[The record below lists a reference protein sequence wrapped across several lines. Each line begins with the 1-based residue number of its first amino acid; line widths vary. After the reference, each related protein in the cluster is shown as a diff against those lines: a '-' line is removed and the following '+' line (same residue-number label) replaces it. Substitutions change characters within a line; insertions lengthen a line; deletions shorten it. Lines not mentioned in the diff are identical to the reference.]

1 MNLTLN
7 SFNPTPAMPAADA
20 PPALAAVTTPGVPD
34 GALPAASALPAAF
47 AQPAAPAL
55 PGVAQWLVFGLQA
68 EGAALPADG
77 SATGA
82 DASSTDENVVAS
94 DAAAVDSAA
103 AAPPDG
109 VLLAAMATPL
119 TLAPAAAAFGALP
132 ARDPAAPASRAASG
146 TDPALPLSAAELR
159 TGMHGAQLPA
169 AASDQPALASAA
181 QAGTAPAAPGAS
193 NAVPVTASATA
204 MAGAPANGTLP
215 APVPLRATAPHAFQA
230 SAAAASDSS
239 APATVADAAPAED
252 GVAASTERP
261 AAATWGVG
269 ASAPA
274 ASRAGADS
282 VVLAGP
288 PGAWRQTLH
297 EALGERL
304 NLQLTKNSE
313 QAVIRL
319 DPPMLGRIEIA
330 IRHTGGTLEVALSA
344 THSEVLR
351 QLHAVS
357 DTLRNDLAQRQFT
370 EVAVTVAPAARGNG
384 NAPSGEQQGRGRQ
397 PGRDDQPQDPGR
409 ALAEAGDPS
418 STFSL
423 NGRA

>member
-1 MNLTLN
+1 MNLTLT
-7 SFNPTPAMPAADA
+7 SFNPTPPAAEA
-20 PPALAAVTTPGVPD
+20 PPALGAVAAPGVPD
-34 GALPAASALPAAF
+34 GALPATA
-47 AQPAAPAL
+47 AQPVAPAPGL
-55 PGVAQWLVFGLQA
+55 PGFAQWLAFGLQA

-77 SATGA
+77 DATVA
-82 DASSTDENVVAS
+82 DAGSTDEKVEAG
-94 DAAAVDSAA
+94 DAASADIGAA
-103 AAPPDG
+103 AAPDG

-132 ARDPAAPASRAASG
+132 ARDPAAPAGSAAGG
-146 TDPALPLSAAELR
+146 TGPALALSAAELR
-159 TGMHGAQLPA
+159 TGMHGAQPPA
-169 AASDQPALASAA
+169 AASDQPALSGAVLAGAA
-181 QAGTAPAAPGAS
+181 QAGTAPATPDAS
-193 NAVPVTASATA
+193 NAVPATAS
-204 MAGAPANGTLP
+204 APANGTLP
-215 APVPLRATAPHAFQA
+215 APVSLRATAPHAFQA
-230 SAAAASDSS
+230 SAAAANNSSAAVNDSS
-239 APATVADAAPAED
+239 APAAVADAAPAED

-288 PGAWRQTLH
+288 PAAWRQSLH

-304 NLQLTKNSE
+304 SLQLTKNSE

-330 IRHTGGTLEVALSA
+330 IRHTGGTLEVTLSA

-370 EVAVTVAPAARGNG
+370 EVALTVAPARGNG

-397 PGRDDQPQDPGR
+397 PGRDEQPQDPGR
-409 ALAEAGDPS
+409 ALAEAGDSS